1 MSETDASALQNVEE
15 IHAIVNLVKKY
26 YKHKEFCIITPYD
39 GQRAAIVAQLK
50 AENLRHDNVYN
61 VDSYQGTSMLS
72 LVFAPHSSPSSYL
85 L

>member
-1 MSETDASALQNVEE
+1 MASETNAGALQNVEE

-61 VDSYQGTSMLS
+61 VDSYQGTCTLS
-72 LVFAPHSSPSSYL
+72 LVL
-85 L
+85 TLDIE